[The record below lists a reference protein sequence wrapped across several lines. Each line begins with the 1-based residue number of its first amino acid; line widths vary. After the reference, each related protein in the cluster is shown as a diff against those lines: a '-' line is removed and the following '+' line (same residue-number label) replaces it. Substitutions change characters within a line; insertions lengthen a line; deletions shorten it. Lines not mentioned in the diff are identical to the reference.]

1 MVMNRQPPTPAALGD
16 GSATGQRG
24 RLGQALAGFGEGG
37 AVPRLAKISR
47 AAWRGLSGPGRA
59 AGCEQAAAVSQ
70 QRMRAFPW
78 HLELLPAALSVGVQ
92 RRRLG
97 VLFAVPGQLGAGGD
111 QRMLVEGCTGVS
123 PAANRAARP
132 SSPAAMVTRRMSGRL
147 GIYSGVCRTL
157 WTCSSSVSSVTGRA
171 HPRHRPGPLHRV
183 PGAWLAIAVRRSPVP
198 FSPPARPTRPGR
210 PGRARRAGQTIE
222 PQRRVGRAG
231 TSGPRL
237 YPRR

>member
-1 MVMNRQPPTPAALGD
+1 MDLLSGR
-16 GSATGQRG
+16 RG
-24 RLGQALAGFGEGG
+24 RPCQALVGFGEGG
-37 AVPRLAKISR
+37 DGAEAGEDLSR
-47 AAWRGLSGPGRA
+47 RVEEFSGPGRA

-157 WTCSSSVSSVTGRA
+157 WTCSSSVSS
-171 HPRHRPGPLHRV
+171 PGHCSKYQER
-183 PGAWLAIAVRRSPVP
+183 G
-198 FSPPARPTRPGR
+198 
-210 PGRARRAGQTIE
+210 
-222 PQRRVGRAG
+222 
-231 TSGPRL
+231 
-237 YPRR
+237 

>member
-1 MVMNRQPPTPAALGD
+1 MDLLPV
-16 GSATGQRG
+16 SAVARA
-24 RLGQALAGFGEGG
+24 RHLPVSVRAG

-59 AGCEQAAAVSQ
+59 AECEQARAVSQ

-78 HLELLPAALSVGVQ
+78 HLEFLPAALSVGVQ
-92 RRRLG
+92 RRRLA
-97 VLFAVPGQLGAGGD
+97 VLSPVLRQLSAGGD
-111 QRMLVEGCTGVS
+111 HHMLVEGMHRCQPGG
-123 PAANRAARP
+123 NRAARP
-132 SSPAAMVTRRMSGRL
+132 GSPAAMATRRMSGRL
-147 GIYSGVCRTL
+147 GLYSGVCRTL
-157 WTCSSSVSSVTGRA
+157 GTCSSSVSSVTGRA

-183 PGAWLAIAVRRSPVP
+183 PGAWLAIAVRRIPVP